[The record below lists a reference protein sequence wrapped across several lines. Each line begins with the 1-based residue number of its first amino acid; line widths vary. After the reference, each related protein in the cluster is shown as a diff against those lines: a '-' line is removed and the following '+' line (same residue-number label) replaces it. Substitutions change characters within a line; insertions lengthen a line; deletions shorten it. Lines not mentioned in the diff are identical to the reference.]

1 MIRLPRVLNDVL
13 YLYWIYKHNNCE
25 TCSVV
30 KKELEVW
37 TIFNWVVFF
46 QRIAMWKLQ
55 CRNKYLLIS
64 QSRFI
69 YVPCLCPFCAGQ
81 IGNEIRYFYF
91 LRFCWRKANICW
103 KYSCLFKLPNTF
115 TRYKIYWTQNIKM
128 IWRKFKTDLLGY
140 CIHKLLMKVYFISFF
155 TIYYFLT
162 WQYDQLN
169 LCIYTGI
176 YISPI
181 AS

>member
-1 MIRLPRVLNDVL
+1 
-13 YLYWIYKHNNCE
+13 
-25 TCSVV
+25 
-30 KKELEVW
+30 
-37 TIFNWVVFF
+37 
-46 QRIAMWKLQ
+46 MWKLQ

-69 YVPCLCPFCAGQ
+69 DVPCLCPFCAGQ

-128 IWRKFKTDLLGY
+128 IWRKLKNDLLGY

-155 TIYYFLT
+155 YYILFFYMTIWSVKSVYIYWDLYFAH
-162 WQYDQLN
+162 
-169 LCIYTGI
+169 CIIALWCFVLILFIEICVSIFKNSVFQIEVWSLWHNIRSTKVDK
-176 YISPI
+176 ISFFK
-181 AS
+181 